1 VERIASAG
9 YRTCELKLCWISTY
23 EKELTKRDRE
33 QNIRVV
39 ASYYTQITLPRLTE
53 LLDLSAAEAERT
65 LCRLVTEKV
74 VRAKIDRSAG
84 IVDFSPRSNP
94 DEILNAWSG
103 DLGKMLGLIEKTS
116 HLINKVSSKDSMN
129 GRAWLLTTYYLQE
142 YAIHAARAAAAW
154 ATIDSICIP

>member
-1 VERIASAG
+1 MERVASEG
-9 YRTCELKLCWISTY
+9 YRTRECLKLPSSMTIIADESRT
-23 EKELTKRDRE
+23 
-33 QNIRVV
+33 QNIRVI

-65 LCRLVTEKV
+65 LCRLVTDKV
-74 VRAKIDRSAG
+74 VRAKIDRPAG

-116 HLINKVSSKDSMN
+116 HLINKVS
-129 GRAWLLTTYYLQE
+129 LLISRNS
-142 YAIHAARAAAAW
+142 AIFR
-154 ATIDSICIP
+154 

>member
-1 VERIASAG
+1 MTIIADES
-9 YRTCELKLCWISTY
+9 RT
-23 EKELTKRDRE
+23 
-33 QNIRVV
+33 QNIRVI

-65 LCRLVTEKV
+65 LCRLVTDKV
-74 VRAKIDRSAG
+74 VRAKIDRPAG

-116 HLINKVSSKDSMN
+116 HLINKVS
-129 GRAWLLTTYYLQE
+129 LLISRNS
-142 YAIHAARAAAAW
+142 AIFR
-154 ATIDSICIP
+154 